1 MPAPDQPT
9 PSSRLEA
16 ADASVAEV
24 GERGALARIIPR
36 LPRGADTLVG
46 PGDDAAVVRADG
58 SFVVTTDTMLE
69 GPDFRAA
76 WSTWRDLG
84 AKAAASNL
92 ADVAAMGAR
101 PTALVV
107 ALAVPGATRVAE
119 LEAFADGLADAVA
132 ALAPGCGVVGG
143 DLTTSSSTVIAV
155 TAFGALD
162 GRAPVLRSGAR
173 VGDRVVVS
181 GDLGSA
187 GEGIAL
193 LFAHAIVDGV
203 ESADAAA
210 RLRAEHPRAVEAQL
224 APVPPVAMGVVL
236 ADAGA
241 TAMLDVSDAL
251 ALDAS
256 RIAAASGVRI
266 ALSSTPLRTFPAPLE
281 RVLHGGEDHAL
292 LATLPRDVSLPDG
305 VLEIGVVEEGAGVT
319 LDGAPLDARGWDPFA
334 DA

>member
-1 MPAPDQPT
+1 MPATDVPT
-9 PSSRLEA
+9 PA
-16 ADASVAEV
+16 ADAEATVAEV

-36 LPRGADTLVG
+36 LPRGDDTLVG

-76 WSTWRDLG
+76 WSTWADLG
-84 AKAAASNL
+84 AKAAATNL

-107 ALAVPGATRVAE
+107 ALAVPGTTRVAE
-119 LEAFADGLADAVA
+119 LEAFADALAAAVA
-132 ALAPGCGVVGG
+132 SLAPGCGVVGG
-143 DLTTSSSTVIAV
+143 DLTTSERTVIAV

-162 GRAPVLRSGAR
+162 GRAPVLRSGAQ
-173 VGDRVVVS
+173 VGDRVVVA

-187 GEGIAL
+187 GEGMAL
-193 LFAHAIVDGV
+193 LFAEAVVDGV
-203 ESADAAA
+203 ESAAEAQ
-210 RLRAEHPRAVEAQL
+210 RLRAEHPRAVLAQL
-224 APVPPVAMGVVL
+224 APVPPVAMGAVL

-256 RIAAASGVRI
+256 RIASASGVRL
-266 ALSSTPLRTFPAPLE
+266 ALRSEPLATFPAPLD

-292 LATLPRDVSLPDG
+292 LATLPASAPLPTG
-305 VLEIGVVEEGAGVT
+305 VLAIGVVEAGEGVT
-319 LDGAPLDARGWDPFA
+319 LDGAPLEARGWDPFA
-334 DA
+334 

>member
-1 MPAPDQPT
+1 VPTTDAAAPD
-9 PSSRLEA
+9 EH
-16 ADASVAEV
+16 ADDTVAGV

-36 LPRGADTLVG
+36 LPRGDDTLVG

-58 SFVVTTDTMLE
+58 AFVVTTDTMLE

-76 WSTWRDLG
+76 WSTWTDLG
-84 AKAAASNL
+84 AKAAATNL

-107 ALAVPGATRVAE
+107 ALAVPGATRVAD
-119 LEAFADGLADAVA
+119 LEAFADALAAAVA
-132 ALAPGCGVVGG
+132 SLAPGCGVVGG
-143 DLTTSSSTVIAV
+143 DLTTSERAVIAV

-162 GRAPVLRSGAR
+162 GRGPVLRSGAR
-173 VGDRVVVS
+173 PGDRVVVA

-193 LFAHAIVDGV
+193 LFAHALVDGV
-203 ESADAAA
+203 ESASAAV

-224 APVPPVAMGVVL
+224 APVPPVAMGPVL
-236 ADAGA
+236 AAAGA

-256 RIAAASGVRI
+256 RIADASGVRI
-266 ALSSTPLRTFPAPLE
+266 ALRSAPLAAFPAPLE
-281 RVLHGGEDHAL
+281 QVLHGGEDHAL
-292 LATLPRDVSLPDG
+292 LATLPASAPLPDG
-305 VLEIGVVEEGAGVT
+305 VVEIGVVEPGAGVT
-319 LDGAPLDARGWDPFA
+319 LDGEPLEARGWDPFVG
-334 DA
+334 

>member
-1 MPAPDQPT
+1 MPATDVSTLAAP
-9 PSSRLEA
+9 
-16 ADASVAEV
+16 ADATVAQV
-24 GERGALARIIPR
+24 GERGALARILPR
-36 LPRGADTLVG
+36 LPVGASTIVG

-58 SFVVTTDTMLE
+58 AFVVTTDTMLE

-84 AKAAASNL
+84 AKAVATNL

-107 ALAVPGATRVAE
+107 ALAVPGATPVAD
-119 LEAFADGLADAVA
+119 LESFADGLAEAVQV
-132 ALAPGCGVVGG
+132 LAPGCGVVGG
-143 DLTTSSSTVIAV
+143 DLTTSERAVIAV
-155 TAFGALD
+155 TAFGSLD
-162 GRAPVLRSGAR
+162 GRRPVLRSGAQA
-173 VGDRVVVS
+173 GDVVVVA

-203 ESADAAA
+203 EDAESARA
-210 RLRAEHPRAVEAQL
+210 LRREHPRALEAQL
-224 APVPPVAMGVVL
+224 APVPPIGLGTVL

-266 ALSSTPLRTFPAPLE
+266 ALRSAPLRGFAAPLE
-281 RVLHGGEDHAL
+281 HVLHGGEDHAL
-292 LATLPRDVSLPDG
+292 LATLPEDAELPEG
-305 VLEIGVVEEGAGVT
+305 VLVIGVVEDGAGVT
-319 LDGAPLDARGWDPFA
+319 LDGEPLPDRGWDPFA
-334 DA
+334 T

>member
-1 MPAPDQPT
+1 MPATDAPT
-9 PSSRLEA
+9 PA
-16 ADASVAEV
+16 ADADATVAEV

-36 LPRGADTLVG
+36 LPRGEDTLVG

-76 WSTWRDLG
+76 WSTWADLG
-84 AKAAASNL
+84 AKAAATNL

-107 ALAVPGATRVAE
+107 ALAVPGATRVAD
-119 LEAFADGLADAVA
+119 LEAFADALGAAVA
-132 ALAPGCGVVGG
+132 SLAPGCGVVGG
-143 DLTTSSSTVIAV
+143 DLTTSERTVIAV
-155 TAFGALD
+155 TAFGSLD
-162 GRAPVLRSGAR
+162 GRSPVLRSGAQ
-173 VGDRVVVS
+173 VGDRVVVA

-187 GEGIAL
+187 GEGVAL
-193 LFAHAIVDGV
+193 LFAEAIVDGV
-203 ESADAAA
+203 ESVTAAR
-210 RLRAEHPRAVEAQL
+210 RLRAEHPRAVMAQL
-224 APVPPVAMGVVL
+224 APAPPVAMGPVL

-256 RIAAASGVRI
+256 RIASASGVRL
-266 ALSSTPLRTFPAPLE
+266 ALRSAPLRGFPAPLD

-292 LATLPRDVSLPDG
+292 LATLPASAALPAG
-305 VLEIGVVEEGAGVT
+305 VLEIGVVEAGEGVT
-319 LDGAPLDARGWDPFA
+319 LDDEPLEARGWDPFA
-334 DA
+334 